1 VRVLADGA
9 YDSRENFNF
18 LSRNGIKPVIRVRG
32 NAVARSRG
40 CPSRRDTVLEQ
51 RVLGPRAWSRV
62 HRFRWVVEG
71 VFSVVKRVFG
81 EYVLARK
88 FVNMV
93 KEVAMKAYLYNIFVA
108 LTSS

>member
-1 VRVLADGA
+1 VL
-9 YDSRENFNF
+9 E
-18 LSRNGIKPVIRVRG
+18 
-32 NAVARSRG
+32 
-40 CPSRRDTVLEQ
+40 SRRA
-51 RVLGPRAWSRV
+51 LGPRAWSRV
-62 HRFRWVVEG
+62 HRFGFRWVVEG

-93 KEVAMKAYLYNIFVA
+93 KEVLMKAYLYNIFVA

>member
-1 VRVLADGA
+1 MLCW
-9 YDSRENFNF
+9 
-18 LSRNGIKPVIRVRG
+18 
-32 NAVARSRG
+32 SRG
-40 CPSRRDTVLEQ
+40 L
-51 RVLGPRAWSRV
+51 LGLGFGAKV

-93 KEVAMKAYLYNIFVA
+93 KEVVMKAYLYNIFMA